1 MRPQHPQPQG
11 TVLIRSG
18 SNSRGDA
25 TQLCLMELV
34 AHLAGEEHSHKPPC
48 TSPLLAAIACEAN
61 DLLSN
66 RDRQA
71 LLQAAPELADAACNR
86 CERTRAL
93 AAITHTTK
101 VLLPSMLRHHQR
113 PREARMLE
121 SLTTLGPTTHSALQ
135 QALTAS
141 EPMLWTDERRL
152 AIEHAQASLSL
163 LQTPQES
170 TAKAACQAVIAAYHA
185 TRATGTDQGPAL
197 LDQLRA
203 AINACPHRDPPGET
217 HTTVN

>member
-1 MRPQHPQPQG
+1 MQLNTIPQG
-11 TVLIRSG
+11 IVLIRTG
-18 SNSRGDA
+18 RPERGNA
-25 TQLCLMELV
+25 TRLCLMELV
-34 AHLAGEEHSHKPPC
+34 ALIAGEEHSYKPHC
-48 TSPLLAAIACEAN
+48 TSPALVAMTCEAN
-61 DLLSN
+61 DILSN
-66 RDRQA
+66 RDRQT
-71 LLQAAPELADAACNR
+71 LLKAATELVGANCDFCDHTRAQAAL
-86 CERTRAL
+86 
-93 AAITHTTK
+93 THTIS

-113 PREARMLE
+113 PREASMLE

-170 TAKAACQAVIAAYHA
+170 TAKAACRAVIAAYHA

-203 AINACPHRDPPGET
+203 AINACPHRDPPEET
-217 HTTVN
+217 HITVN